1 MIGATML
8 KKITAV
14 FLIFGTLTGFS
25 ALMAGETSEN
35 AHEMIYKT
43 CRELHG
49 DLKQQEALMGPL
61 VESAAEIYRVDLKAA
76 GTVQNVAWLI
86 RTGCSVW
93 PDAYVSAIA
102 AKALRALGENRK
114 PTPTK
119 SFPRADI
126 TLTDCDQFDQQTP
139 AERKA
144 VTELLN
150 GYVTAHYK
158 YRLPNYWNDDYLI
171 NSVHNACQLF
181 PGTYVF
187 EIIGQ
192 LVRTSTKEAKA
203 ESAH

>member
-1 MIGATML
+1 MV
-8 KKITAV
+8 KKLTTL
-14 FLIFGTLTGFS
+14 FLIFGTLAGLST
-25 ALMAGETSEN
+25 LMAAEPGEN
-35 AHEMIYKT
+35 VHEMIYKT

-61 VESAAEIYRVDLKAA
+61 VESAAEIYRVDLKAP
-76 GTVQNVAWLI
+76 GTIQNIAWLI

-93 PDAYVSAIA
+93 PDAYVSAIS
-102 AKALRALGENRK
+102 AKAVRALGENRK

-119 SFPRADI
+119 SFPHADI
-126 TLTDCDQFDQQTP
+126 TLTDCDQFDQQSP

-144 VTELLN
+144 VTEMLN

-158 YRLPNYWNDDYLI
+158 NHLPSYWNDDYLI

-192 LVRTSTKEAKA
+192 LVRTSGKAGA